1 MWCIHLSLY
10 IANLRLAGDASSE
23 SPLTVPQHGSRTL
36 ALMTENPRRLDIPE
50 TCHPNTWAIYRYW
63 QEKCHGR
70 SMPARSDLDPL
81 NMPKG
86 LLPGL
91 CLVDVAPE
99 ERRYVYRLVDTANVE
114 VRGYDPTGKSVI
126 EGFFGPSV
134 DDVLANYDRVVSSRA
149 PHIDP
154 QHFKATNG
162 RYVTEET
169 IFLPLSDD
177 GENVNI
183 VLVFSQ
189 SRDSRSAAA
198 PRACRE

>member
-36 ALMTENPRRLDIPE
+36 TLMTENPRRLDIPE

-63 QEKCHGR
+63 QEKCRGR

-81 NMPKG
+81 DMPKG

-91 CLVDVAPE
+91 CLVDVAPD
-99 ERRYVYRLVDTANVE
+99 ERRYVYRLVGTADVE

-126 EGFFGPSV
+126 EWLLWPLGRRCARKLRSCGF
-134 DDVLANYDRVVSSRA
+134 VSGST
-149 PHIDP
+149 H
-154 QHFKATNG
+154 
-162 RYVTEET
+162 
-169 IFLPLSDD
+169 
-177 GENVNI
+177 
-183 VLVFSQ
+183 
-189 SRDSRSAAA
+189 RSAAFQGDQWPLCDRGNDFSSA
-198 PRACRE
+198 VR

>member
-1 MWCIHLSLY
+1 VGGPCRPGRILILSICQRVCYQGYAWSTWHRTSGATSIAWWGLQMWKCAAMTQQASQLLS
-10 IANLRLAGDASSE
+10 
-23 SPLTVPQHGSRTL
+23 
-36 ALMTENPRRLDIPE
+36 
-50 TCHPNTWAIYRYW
+50 
-63 QEKCHGR
+63 
-70 SMPARSDLDPL
+70 
-81 NMPKG
+81 
-86 LLPGL
+86 
-91 CLVDVAPE
+91 
-99 ERRYVYRLVDTANVE
+99 
-114 VRGYDPTGKSVI
+114 
-126 EGFFGPSV
+126 GFFGPSV

>member
-1 MWCIHLSLY
+1 M
-10 IANLRLAGDASSE
+10 
-23 SPLTVPQHGSRTL
+23 TTRTRQL
-36 ALMTENPRRLDIPE
+36 EIPE
-50 TCHPNTWAIYRYW
+50 TCHPNTRAIYCYW
-63 QEKCHGR
+63 LDKCGER
-70 SMPARSDLDPL
+70 PMPARADLDPIE
-81 NMPKG
+81 MPKG

-91 CLVDVAPE
+91 CMVDVVAD
-99 ERRYVYRLVDTANVE
+99 ERRYVYRLVGTADVE
-114 VRGYDPTGKSVI
+114 VRGSDPTGKSVI

-134 DDVLANYDRVVSSRA
+134 GDVLANYDRVVSDRA

-154 QHFKATNG
+154 QHFTATTG

-189 SRDSRSAAA
+189 SRDLGPVVEAKSAM
-198 PRACRE
+198 EMM